1 MANRRTI
8 AYHEA
13 GHAVVARLLNA
24 QVNFVVMFA
33 TDATT
38 KSVVQTRSE
47 AYYANSEL
55 GEQVTGFEKD
65 IKIKLAGSFAHKIAR
80 RGIAGLADDL
90 VHAKNFSLSIAMLRA
105 GLELPPPGVRATV
118 TVDTSILDEAQTILN
133 TLREETK
140 ALLTENWPAAERV
153 AQALMVRD
161 VLDQDDLD
169 RLINDVSSPK
179 QNVRI

>member
-1 MANRRTI
+1 MANRCTI

-47 AYYANSEL
+47 AYYANSGS

-65 IKIKLAGSFAHKIAR
+65 IKIKLAGSLAQKIAR
-80 RGIAGLADDL
+80 RGTAGREDDL
-90 VHAKNFSLSIAMLRA
+90 AQAKNMALSIAMLRA

-140 ALLTENWPAAERV
+140 ALLTENWPAVERV
-153 AQALMVRD
+153 AQALMERD
-161 VLDQDDLD
+161 LLDQDDLD
-169 RLINDVSSPK
+169 RLINDAPVPK
-179 QNVRI
+179 HTV